1 MVCLLFVILFTV
13 SNSIY
18 TRSEY
23 AKINQIF
30 ISSFVLGFLLNLAFS
45 IFFLIRKDL
54 NFGNCYIT
62 STQGGL
68 MVAANFLILFYM
80 IFMLSAAKKL
90 RKAVQTRGISSYL
103 TFVNTIK
110 S

>member
-1 MVCLLFVILFTV
+1 
-13 SNSIY
+13 
-18 TRSEY
+18 
-23 AKINQIF
+23 
-30 ISSFVLGFLLNLAFS
+30 
-45 IFFLIRKDL
+45 
-54 NFGNCYIT
+54 
-62 STQGGL
+62 